1 MLIIEPSKPGYVWTY
16 DGAGTIVGR
25 QYPERIVD
33 LKSST
38 VEAKDKIYGARGS
51 AGFDRDADDIQSR
64 HGSRKSGIP
73 MRGGNPDKRKR
84 GSNASSSDQ
93 LKFDL

>member
-1 MLIIEPSKPGYVWTY
+1 MGLIRDP
-16 DGAGTIVGR
+16 
-25 QYPERIVD
+25 
-33 LKSST
+33 
-38 VEAKDKIYGARGS
+38 ARG
-51 AGFDRDADDIQSR
+51 AEALAHVEHIRQEMLDCMDFFLPNQAERPPVWARVQYADDIQSR